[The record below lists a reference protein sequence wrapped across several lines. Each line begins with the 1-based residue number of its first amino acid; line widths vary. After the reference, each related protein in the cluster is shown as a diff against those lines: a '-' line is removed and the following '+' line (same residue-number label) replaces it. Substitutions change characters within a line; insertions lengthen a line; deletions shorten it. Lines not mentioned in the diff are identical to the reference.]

1 MSGLATADRTVTDR
15 TVPDR
20 IATVAL
26 EHPGQRRWLLAL
38 LASLGLVGLLMA
50 SIAWALVEGV
60 GIWGNNIPVA
70 WALDIVSYDYWIGL
84 ATGALLT
91 SAATLLF
98 GTGLRGGVNRVAE
111 TVAVVAALAAAIYPI
126 LHLGRPWFFFWN
138 LPYPNT
144 LVLWPQFRSPL
155 VWDEMDI
162 LGYLAVSLT
171 FWYVGLIPDL
181 AAMRDRSRSLLRARI
196 YGVAALGWRGSAVHW
211 RRWRHAYRSLAVL
224 AVLIVVCLQTG
235 ASVMYAATV
244 EPGWHDT
251 LLPALFVATAA
262 FTGLAGVLAV
272 AVVVRQGLGL
282 QQAVTTAHLDLLG
295 KLLLG
300 AGIASI
306 YCYGFDLFGSGM
318 GHDGFALAVQARRL
332 PGSLAW
338 SYWAVSG
345 AAVVPVALLWLA
357 PWRRGPAVALAVSV
371 LVLVGMWADRFML
384 LVSTQVRDF
393 LPSSQHAYASTFWE
407 WSTFVGT
414 AGLLMLLL
422 LLGARYLPMA
432 TMRRNA

>member
-1 MSGLATADRTVTDR
+1 MSGLVVADGV
-15 TVPDR
+15 VPDR

-38 LASLGLVGLLMA
+38 LASLGMVGLLMA
-50 SIAWALVEGV
+50 GLAYVLVVGV
-60 GIWGNNIPVA
+60 GVWGNNIPVT
-70 WALDIVSYDYWIGL
+70 WALDIVGYDFWIGL

-91 SAATLLF
+91 SATTLLF
-98 GTGLRGGVNRVAE
+98 GSGLRGGVNRVAE
-111 TVAVVAALAAAIYPI
+111 TVAVVAAIAAGIYPI
-126 LHLGRPWFFFWN
+126 VHLGRPWFFYWN
-138 LPYPNT
+138 LPYPTT
-144 LVLWPQFRSPL
+144 LILWPQFRSPL

-162 LGYLAVSLT
+162 LGFLAVSLA

-181 AAMRDRSRSLLRARI
+181 AAMRDRSRSLVRARI

-262 FTGLAGVLAV
+262 LTGLAGVLAV
-272 AVVVRQGLGL
+272 AVVARQGLGL
-282 QQAVTTAHLDLLG
+282 QEVVTTAHLDLLG
-295 KLLLG
+295 RLLLG
-300 AGIASI
+300 AGVASI
-306 YCYGFDLFGSGM
+306 YCYGFDLFGTAM
-318 GHDGFALAVQARRL
+318 AHDKFDLAVQARRL
-332 PGSLAW
+332 TGSLGW
-338 SYWAVSG
+338 SYWLVIG
-345 AAVVPVALLWLA
+345 AAFVPTQAMWFPA
-357 PWRRGPAVALAVSV
+357 ARRSPAVAFVVAL

-384 LVSTQVRDF
+384 LVSTQLGDF
-393 LPSSQHAYASTFWE
+393 LPSSYHTYASTFWD
-407 WSTFVGT
+407 WAVFIGS

-422 LLGARYLPMA
+422 LLAARFLPMA

>member
-1 MSGLATADRTVTDR
+1 MSGLAAAADRD
-15 TVPDR
+15 VPDR
-20 IATVAL
+20 IATAAL

-38 LASLGLVGLLMA
+38 LAGLGLVGLLMVTL
-50 SIAWALVEGV
+50 AWVLVVGV
-60 GIWGNNIPVA
+60 GVWGNNIPVA

-98 GTGLRGGVNRVAE
+98 GTGLRSGVNRVAE
-111 TVAVVAALAAAIYPI
+111 TVAVVAAFAAAIYPI
-126 LHLGRPWFFFWN
+126 VHLGRPWFFFWN

-162 LGYLAVSLT
+162 LGYLAVSIT
-171 FWYVGLIPDL
+171 FWYVGLIPDF
-181 AAMRDRSRSLLRARI
+181 AAMRDRSRSLRRAKA

-211 RRWRHAYRSLAVL
+211 RRWRHAYRCLAVL

-244 EPGWHDT
+244 EPGWQDT

-262 FTGLAGVLAV
+262 LTGLAGVLAM
-272 AVVVRQGLGL
+272 AVFVRQGLGL
-282 QQAVTTAHLDLLG
+282 QEVVTTAHLDLLG

-300 AGIASI
+300 SAIASI
-306 YCYGFDLFGSGM
+306 YCYGFDLFGTAM
-318 GHDGFALAVQARRL
+318 AHNGFELVVQARRL
-332 PGSLAW
+332 TGSLAW
-338 SYWAVSG
+338 SYWLVIGTAF
-345 AAVVPVALLWLA
+345 VPVQVLWWGRMRRSPVVALL
-357 PWRRGPAVALAVSV
+357 VSV

-393 LPSSQHAYASTFWE
+393 LPSSQHSYSSTVWE
-407 WSTFVGT
+407 WGLFAGT
-414 AGLLMLLL
+414 AGLFATLLL
-422 LLGARYLPMA
+422 LAARYLPMA
-432 TMRRNA
+432 AMRRNA

>member
-1 MSGLATADRTVTDR
+1 MSGLVVDTAV
-15 TVPDR
+15 VPDR
-20 IATVAL
+20 IAAVAL
-26 EHPGQRRWLLAL
+26 DPPGQRRWLLAL
-38 LASLGLVGLLMA
+38 LASLGLTGLLMA
-50 SIAWALVEGV
+50 SVAWVLVAGV
-60 GIWGNNIPVA
+60 GVWGNNIPVG
-70 WALDIVSYDYWIGL
+70 WALDIVSYDFWIGL

-98 GTGLRGGVNRVAE
+98 GSGLRGGVNRVAE
-111 TVAVVAALAAAIYPI
+111 TVALLAALAAGIYPI

-155 VWDEMDI
+155 VWDEFDI
-162 LGYLAVSLT
+162 LGFLAVSLT
-171 FWYVGLIPDL
+171 FWYVGLVPDL
-181 AAMRDRSRSLLRARI
+181 AAMRDRSRSPVRARL
-196 YGVAALGWRGSAVHW
+196 YGVAALGWRGSALHW

-262 FTGLAGVLAV
+262 FTGLAGVLVV

-295 KLLLG
+295 RLLLG
-300 AGIASI
+300 AGVASI
-306 YCYGFDLFGSGM
+306 YCYGFDLFGSAI
-318 GHDGFALAVQARRL
+318 GHDKFDLMVQARRL
-332 PGSLAW
+332 TGSLAW
-338 SYWAVSG
+338 SYWAVVG
-345 AAVVPVALLWLA
+345 AAFVPVQLLWFGRL
-357 PWRRGPAVALAVSV
+357 RRSPAVSLLVSL

-384 LVSTQVRDF
+384 LVSTQLRDF
-393 LPSSQHAYASTFWE
+393 LPSSRHAYASTFWE
-407 WSTFVGT
+407 WSTFIGSG
-414 AGLLMLLL
+414 GLLVLLL
-422 LLGARYLPMA
+422 LLAARFLPMA
-432 TMRRNA
+432 TMRRHA